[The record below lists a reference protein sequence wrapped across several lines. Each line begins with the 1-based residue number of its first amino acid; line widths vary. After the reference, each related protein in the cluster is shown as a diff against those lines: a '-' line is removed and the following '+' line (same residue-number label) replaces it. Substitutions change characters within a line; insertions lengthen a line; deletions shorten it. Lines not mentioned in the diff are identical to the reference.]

1 MPIAREAPKRKASDV
16 AVPPKGDDPA
26 ERKRVLNVLAQR
38 RYRQRRKQHVK
49 SLEAQAGKRTE
60 SEASSQSPTE
70 STALVQPQT
79 TPSVSQDVLGG
90 EIMTPTFDTFA
101 STDFNFQAQPQPEQG
116 QPFDDP
122 FAMFDPDF
130 VAFPNDLEP
139 WNTDLPSISN
149 SPISTTD
156 PSSLSLTSPGSS
168 SRTPTDTHYFPDEA
182 NLEVL
187 ELSLLRAAVSIAKR
201 LNIEELIWS
210 LTSTSPFTTA
220 MSSQFNVPSTSF
232 TQYRHLPPNLQ
243 PTVTQLSQP
252 HHPILDLL
260 PWPTV
265 RDKLIL
271 VFTQPPDVRP
281 KAAKSPT
288 ALLEFVYDIEDS
300 AEGVR
305 IWGDDPHSDQSWE
318 VGEKVFSNWWWAFD
332 GDVIRRS
339 NAMRKRRGAKL
350 LGMQGSVLGEVQ

>member
-1 MPIAREAPKRKASDV
+1 MPIAREVPKRKASEV
-16 AVPPKGDDPA
+16 AVPSKGNDPA
-26 ERKRVLNVLAQR
+26 ERKRILNILAQR

-49 SLEAQAGKRTE
+49 SLEAQAGRRQD
-60 SEASSQSPTE
+60 SEAFAHSPTQDT
-70 STALVQPQT
+70 SSIQPET
-79 TPSVSQDVLGG
+79 TPLGHG
-90 EIMTPTFDTFA
+90 DLPGSEVMTPTLDAFA
-101 STDFNFQAQPQPEQG
+101 STDFDFQPPPQPEQG
-116 QPFDDP
+116 QLFDDP
-122 FAMFDPDF
+122 FAMFDPNF
-130 VAFPNDLEP
+130 VAFPTDLEP
-139 WNTDLPSISN
+139 WNPDLPSISN
-149 SPISTTD
+149 SPYSTTD
-156 PSSLSLTSPGSS
+156 PSNLSLTSPESS
-168 SRTPTDTHYFPDEA
+168 SHTPTDAHYFPDEA

-220 MSSQFNVPSTSF
+220 MASPFSVPSAS
-232 TQYRHLPPNLQ
+232 TQFGHLPSNLQ
-243 PTVTQLSQP
+243 PTVIQLSQP
-252 HHPILDLL
+252 HHPIFDLL

-271 VFTQPPDVRP
+271 VFTQPPEIRP
-281 KAAKSPT
+281 TAAKSPT

-318 VGEKVFSNWWWAFD
+318 VGEKVFNNWWWAFD

-339 NAMRKRRGAKL
+339 NEMRKRRGARL

>member
-1 MPIAREAPKRKASDV
+1 MVIAREAPKRKASDFD
-16 AVPPKGDDPA
+16 VPPKGDDPA
-26 ERKRVLNVLAQR
+26 ERKRMLNVLAQR

-49 SLEAQAGKRTE
+49 SLEARAGQRHE
-60 SEASSQSPTE
+60 SNAFSESPTE
-70 STALVQPQT
+70 GRARVQPQT
-79 TPSVSQDVLGG
+79 APSVNADVSGT
-90 EIMTPTFDTFA
+90 EIMAPSFDAFA
-101 STDFNFQAQPQPEQG
+101 STEFDFQPLTQPEQG

-122 FAMFDPDF
+122 FAMFDPSF
-130 VAFPNDLEP
+130 VTLPNDLDP

-149 SPISTTD
+149 SPITTTD
-156 PSSLSLTSPGSS
+156 PSNLSLTSPSSS
-168 SRTPTDTHYFPDEA
+168 SRTPTDTHYFADEA

-201 LNIEELIWS
+201 LNIEDLIWD
-210 LTSTSPFTTA
+210 LTSASPFTTA
-220 MSSQFNVPSTSF
+220 MSSRFTVPSTAFS
-232 TQYRHLPPNLQ
+232 QYGHLPPNLQ

-252 HHPILDLL
+252 HHPIFDLL

-271 VFTQPPDVRP
+271 VFTQPPEVRP

-288 ALLEFVYDIEDS
+288 ALLEFVYDLEDS

-305 IWGDDPHSDQSWE
+305 IWGDDPHSDKGWE
-318 VGEKVFSNWWWAFD
+318 VGEKLFSNWWWAFD
-332 GDVIRRS
+332 GDVIRQS
-339 NAMRKRRGAKL
+339 NEMRKRRGARL